1 VVSTPLAS
9 NHDEMPV
16 GISRQNSA
24 NVGIEP
30 DSLDPDINNLE
41 NNGHGGGGGS
51 EPEPRSESSNAA
63 SATSEGANAAS
74 TSSQPAP
81 ASTSSNQNVKNGGVS
96 KKPRSRHRQKRHTHS
111 DKRYH
116 SEVNFFDFFHNNE
129 IFPAKVEKI
138 LKGSLDLIPSPSPS
152 VKIQIMGGKVCLICK
167 GKPLVGV
174 AIKLLKKKLL
184 TSPSNVLPYYL
195 KETFPTII

>member
-1 VVSTPLAS
+1 MSTPLAS

-30 DSLDPDINNLE
+30 DSLDPDINNE
-41 NNGHGGGGGS
+41 NNGLGGS

-63 SATSEGANAAS
+63 TTSEGANAAS

-116 SEVNFFDFFHNNE
+116 SEVR
-129 IFPAKVEKI
+129 I
-138 LKGSLDLIPSPSPS
+138 
-152 VKIQIMGGKVCLICK
+152 
-167 GKPLVGV
+167 
-174 AIKLLKKKLL
+174 
-184 TSPSNVLPYYL
+184 
-195 KETFPTII
+195 

>member
-1 VVSTPLAS
+1 MSTPVVALAS

-30 DSLDPDINNLE
+30 DSLDPDINNE
-41 NNGHGGGGGS
+41 NNGLGGGGGS

-63 SATSEGANAAS
+63 TTSEGANAAS

-116 SEVNFFDFFHNNE
+116 SEVKILDFFTTMKFNVQSLTKAI
-129 IFPAKVEKI
+129 IFELFYYINGYIRVW
-138 LKGSLDLIPSPSPS
+138 
-152 VKIQIMGGKVCLICK
+152 
-167 GKPLVGV
+167 
-174 AIKLLKKKLL
+174 L
-184 TSPSNVLPYYL
+184 TSMNIHSKCHTYL
-195 KETFPTII
+195 LYFNQFFMG

>member
-1 VVSTPLAS
+1 MVSTPVVALAS

-30 DSLDPDINNLE
+30 DSLDPDINNE
-41 NNGHGGGGGS
+41 NNGLGGGGGS

-63 SATSEGANAAS
+63 TTSEGANAAS

-116 SEVNFFDFFHNNE
+116 SEVKNLDLFYDNE
-129 IFPAKVEKI
+129 IFPAKNFGKNHKIVEKI
-138 LKGSLDLIPSPSPS
+138 IVFFFRSD
-152 VKIQIMGGKVCLICK
+152 
-167 GKPLVGV
+167 
-174 AIKLLKKKLL
+174 KKLYNM
-184 TSPSNVLPYYL
+184 PWP
-195 KETFPTII
+195 K

>member
-1 VVSTPLAS
+1 MSTPVVVLAS

-30 DSLDPDINNLE
+30 DSLDPDINNE
-41 NNGHGGGGGS
+41 NNGLGGGGGS

-63 SATSEGANAAS
+63 TTSEGANAAS

-116 SEVNFFDFFHNNE
+116 SEVKILDYFTTINFF
-129 IFPAKVEKI
+129 
-138 LKGSLDLIPSPSPS
+138 
-152 VKIQIMGGKVCLICK
+152 
-167 GKPLVGV
+167 
-174 AIKLLKKKLL
+174 LLKSSGKIPQKNCGENMVFCYQNCSDLL
-184 TSPSNVLPYYL
+184 
-195 KETFPTII
+195 

>member
-1 VVSTPLAS
+1 MVSTPVVTLAS

-30 DSLDPDINNLE
+30 DSLDPDINNE
-41 NNGHGGGGGS
+41 INGLGGGGGGGS

-63 SATSEGANAAS
+63 TTSEGANAAS

-116 SEVNFFDFFHNNE
+116 SEVKFLDFFTTMK
-129 IFPAKVEKI
+129 FFLLKI
-138 LKGSLDLIPSPSPS
+138 SGKIPSKNS
-152 VKIQIMGGKVCLICK
+152 
-167 GKPLVGV
+167 
-174 AIKLLKKKLL
+174 
-184 TSPSNVLPYYL
+184 
-195 KETFPTII
+195 

>member
-1 VVSTPLAS
+1 MVSTPLAS

-30 DSLDPDINNLE
+30 DSLDPDINNE
-41 NNGHGGGGGS
+41 NNGLGGGGGS

-63 SATSEGANAAS
+63 TTSEGANAAS

-116 SEVNFFDFFHNNE
+116 SEVRILGFFYDKE
-129 IFPAKVEKI
+129 IFPAVCTV
-138 LKGSLDLIPSPSPS
+138 
-152 VKIQIMGGKVCLICK
+152 VKSK
-167 GKPLVGV
+167 GKISQNFV
-174 AIKLLKKKLL
+174 AFSEYMNFSRKNFPVVKKA
-184 TSPSNVLPYYL
+184 
-195 KETFPTII
+195 

>member
-1 VVSTPLAS
+1 MVVSTPLAS

-24 NVGIEP
+24 NIGIEP

-41 NNGHGGGGGS
+41 NNGLGGGGGS

-116 SEVNFFDFFHNNE
+116 SEVKILDFFKEEN
-129 IFPAKVEKI
+129 I
-138 LKGSLDLIPSPSPS
+138 LL
-152 VKIQIMGGKVCLICK
+152 
-167 GKPLVGV
+167 
-174 AIKLLKKKLL
+174 
-184 TSPSNVLPYYL
+184 NR
-195 KETFPTII
+195 

>member
-1 VVSTPLAS
+1 MVSTPLAS

-41 NNGHGGGGGS
+41 NNGLGGGGGS

-116 SEVNFFDFFHNNE
+116 SEVKYLDFFTTMK
-129 IFPAKVEKI
+129 FFLLKI
-138 LKGSLDLIPSPSPS
+138 SGKIPSKNS
-152 VKIQIMGGKVCLICK
+152 
-167 GKPLVGV
+167 
-174 AIKLLKKKLL
+174 
-184 TSPSNVLPYYL
+184 
-195 KETFPTII
+195 